1 VTRRTQFN
9 SMKDKGNAM
18 NNSNGWGLTARL
30 ISKHFGVLGDRVS
43 EAIANFDPE
52 TATEADRD
60 RLADSLRGAA
70 QKLAAARAAFDREH
84 ADVVKLRDLIA
95 TDEKAAGTLTE
106 RLAAGKISEATITL
120 FCDEL
125 EANKAR
131 LPQEVQEEADAKQYM
146 DELQTI
152 VDALSRQ
159 LGEFDAAAK
168 KAMQALATARA
179 QQDLQRLR
187 AERQS
192 QLAGLSG
199 LRGNS
204 SALNALARRAQ
215 NIANEAAGMK
225 IVADIGQ
232 RPLDQAAEID
242 AIRKSVGSPAL
253 GAESA
258 LQRLQ
263 RLSGQPSQP
272 AAALSP
278 ASAALLAN
286 S

>member
-1 VTRRTQFN
+1 M
-9 SMKDKGNAM
+9 S
-18 NNSNGWGLTARL
+18 NSNGWGLTARL

-60 RLADSLRGAA
+60 RLADSLRSAA
-70 QKLAAARAAFDREH
+70 QKLAAARASFDKEQ
-84 ADVVKLRDLIA
+84 ADVTRLQSLIA
-95 TDEKAAGTLTE
+95 TDELAAGTLAE
-106 RLAAGKISEATITL
+106 RLAAGKISESTITL

-131 LPQEVQEEADAKQYM
+131 MPVELQEEADARQYM

-152 VDALSRQ
+152 VEALSKQ
-159 LGEFDAAAK
+159 LSEFDAAAK
-168 KAMQALATARA
+168 KAMQALTTAKA

-192 QLAGLSG
+192 QLAGLSTM
-199 LRGNS
+199 RGSS
-204 SALNALARRAQ
+204 SALNALTRRAQ
-215 NIANEAAGMK
+215 NIANDAAGMK
-225 IVADIGQ
+225 IVTDIGQ

-242 AIRKSVGSPAL
+242 AIRKSVSQPAQ

-258 LQRLQ
+258 LARLQ
-263 RLSGQPSQP
+263 RLSGQ
-272 AAALSP
+272 
-278 ASAALLAN
+278 SAAEPVALLGK